1 VQRVL
6 VVAVCVFVVNVP
18 FGFWRAGTRKLSGP
32 WFVAVHAPVPL
43 VILAR
48 WASGL
53 GFQLA
58 TVPVF
63 AGAFFAGQI
72 VGGRLRSA
80 RRQDRGPVE

>member
-1 VQRVL
+1 M
-6 VVAVCVFVVNVP
+6 VAVCVFVVNVP
-18 FGFWRAGTRKLSGP
+18 FGFWRAGARRLSVP

-63 AGAFFAGQI
+63 AGAFFAGQV

-80 RRQDRGPVE
+80 RRRGRRTVE